1 MTEKQ
6 IELRSTVALPTLRH
20 RRHPDKTCTFRRLS
34 QSETELPLLRSISTK
49 DTFKFAISYKSTRV
63 ILVKGTPSK
72 IPHLK
77 TVETRNI
84 M

>member
-1 MTEKQ
+1 MTDKQ

-63 ILVKGTPSK
+63 ILVKGKPSK

>member
-1 MTEKQ
+1 MTGKQ
-6 IELRSTVALPTLRH
+6 IELRSTVPLPTLRY
-20 RRHPDKTCTFRRLS
+20 RGHPHKTCTSRRLLR
-34 QSETELPLLRSISTK
+34 SENELPLLRSISTK

-63 ILVKGTPSK
+63 IWVKGKPPK

>member
-1 MTEKQ
+1 MTDKQ
-6 IELRSTVALPTLRH
+6 IELRSTVALPTLRY
-20 RRHPDKTCTFRRLS
+20 RKHPDKTCTFRRLS
-34 QSETELPLLRSISTK
+34 QSETELPLLRSISAK
-49 DTFKFAISYKSTRV
+49 DTLKFAISYKSARV
-63 ILVKGTPSK
+63 ILVKGKPSK